1 MRIVPYVFEVL
12 WRKVSSS
19 YSTVLILLSYWV
31 IRDIY
36 AGIRIF
42 LFKYSLFTMLS

>member
-1 MRIVPYVFEVL
+1 MRIVPHVFEVL

-19 YSTVLILLSYWV
+19 YSTIMILLSYWV
-31 IRDIY
+31 IREIY

-42 LFKYSLFTMLS
+42 LFKHS